1 MIYIVE
7 IPHQKRPHA
16 WFAFSREDFVRKVR
30 ATRAR
35 EGWVIFETL
44 SARERLAA
52 LGMQP
57 GTPDAAQM
65 HADLFELARNH
76 GWDTPL
82 YRADHVF
89 GQGVWQAE
97 AVDEFEA
104 CVDTLA
110 HDLKTCRVHLSD
122 ELAIGALQSDPLYD
136 KYEGFYAHMAL
147 REQLVAMEA
156 LEDDL

>member
-1 MIYIVE
+1 
-7 IPHQKRPHA
+7 
-16 WFAFSREDFVRKVR
+16 
-30 ATRAR
+30 
-35 EGWVIFETL
+35 
-44 SARERLAA
+44 
-52 LGMQP
+52 
-57 GTPDAAQM
+57 M

-136 KYEGFYAHMAL
+136 KYQGFYAHMAL
-147 REQLVAMEA
+147 REQLVAMDA